1 MRLPTNH
8 FNFTLPPITS
18 ARRRAAAFTLIELL
32 VVIAI
37 IAILA
42 ALLLPALGKAKE
54 KAKRINCTSNLRQL
68 ALAVTFYA
76 NDNNDRTPT
85 NYPAPPATAL
95 YWSWDMGVPTANNL
109 TDNGAQRKILYDPAF
124 KEQDNDELWGGANGF
139 QNLGFR
145 VIGYGVTFPGTAQI
159 HPTNINHRLTPQGI
173 TYGMLSMSA
182 PSSSDRVLV
191 ADGTISFSGNEVNR
205 SGNNYTSISGGSVT
219 TKHRSPHLTGTLP
232 AGGNLAMLDA
242 HVEWRKF
249 NQMRVRNLGSPFFWW

>member
-1 MRLPTNH
+1 MTSSHPTQHHSLPLH
-8 FNFTLPPITS
+8 RGHRS
-18 ARRRAAAFTLIELL
+18 KAFTLIELL

-54 KAKRINCTSNLRQL
+54 KAKRINCASNLKQL
-68 ALAVTFYA
+68 ALACQLYA

-109 TDNGAQRKILYDPAF
+109 TDNGAQRHILYDPSF
-124 KEQDNDELWGGANGF
+124 KEQDNDVLWGGANGF
-139 QNLGFR
+139 NGGGYR

-159 HPTNINHRLTPQGI
+159 HPTNLNYRITPQAI
-173 TYGMLSMSA
+173 TYGMLSLPP
-182 PSSSDRVLV
+182 PSPTDRVLV
-191 ADGTISFSGNEVNR
+191 ADGTISQFNNDVNR
-205 SGNNYTSISGGSVT
+205 SGNNYVSISGGWVE
-219 TKHRSPHLTGTLP
+219 KHRSPHLSASLP
-232 AGGNLAMLDA
+232 TGGNVGMLDG

-249 NQMRVRNLGSPFFWW
+249 SQMHVKNLAFPYFWW